1 MKRFVI
7 CTRRFPSKKT
17 LKTGKKHRSFD
28 IVVGNI
34 YTFQQSFVS
43 WEYVETARVCVFS
56 LNQGNFPIL
65 VRFYVRA

>member
-34 YTFQQSFVS
+34 YTFQQSEFVS
-43 WEYVETARVCVFS
+43 
-56 LNQGNFPIL
+56 
-65 VRFYVRA
+65 